1 MTTEEK
7 VLYKAVK
14 KNLELMKECNEVLK
28 DINKINKVLD
38 KEKNKK

>member
-14 KNLELMKECNEVLK
+14 KNLELMKKCNEVLK